1 MAAQAHYV
9 LNLPRGIHLHT
20 QTLQLPMPTSSHEA
34 TFQCPAKPAGRS
46 ITISV
51 YKVLIKTVGIEKK
64 SSSNYSTTRS
74 SASVQCRRKPL
85 QHRNTLLRDLIRH
98 LRAVGGCTS
107 SLGIDL
113 SLACAEDGIGEDLA
127 ESH

>member
-34 TFQCPAKPAGRS
+34 TFQRPAKPAGRS

-64 SSSNYSTTRS
+64 KQLQLLNDEEQRQRSMSPQASATSQHS
-74 SASVQCRRKPL
+74 SA
-85 QHRNTLLRDLIRH
+85 
-98 LRAVGGCTS
+98 
-107 SLGIDL
+107 
-113 SLACAEDGIGEDLA
+113 
-127 ESH
+127 